1 MAKSLQLINKVN
13 QSFELKCL
21 RLLIQSFGSAIEE
34 NLLTLE
40 WEEESIS
47 AHIVKHLR
55 NFKSGFII
63 NYEVPLVEEDVYSA
77 KKRVK
82 NSNRIDIFFQKNQ
95 WNQKEYLEY
104 HVEAKNISSSEWKK
118 STGTKVNASQ
128 QQTEYIT
135 KGIERFLIGHFKN
148 KNGCLLGYVV
158 NGKLDEILLKINSK
172 IELNKS
178 KSEIISFKDEV
189 IDNHKIYQSCHSQR
203 NVKHLFFD
211 YTDLIIK
218 RLDQINLI

>member
-21 RLLIQSFGSAIEE
+21 RLLVQSFGSAIEE
-34 NLLTLE
+34 NLFTLE

-135 KGIERFLIGHFKN
+135 KGIERFLTGHFKD
-148 KNGCLLGYVV
+148 KNGCMLAYIV
-158 NGKLDEILLKINSK
+158 NGTLDDLLLKINNK
-172 IELNKS
+172 IKTQKS
-178 KSEIISFKDEV
+178 SLEIIAFKEQLINDY
-189 IDNHKIYQSCHSQR
+189 NIYESCHSQR
-203 NVKHLFFD
+203 NIKHLFFNC
-211 YTDLIIK
+211 L
-218 RLDQINLI
+218 N

>member
-55 NFKSGFII
+55 NFKNDFII

-77 KKRVK
+77 RKRVK

-95 WNQKEYLEY
+95 WSQKEYLEY
-104 HVEAKNISSSEWKK
+104 HVEAKNISSAEWKK

-135 KGIERFLIGHFKN
+135 KGIERFLTGHFKN

-158 NGKLDEILLKINSK
+158 NGKLDEILLKINKK

-178 KSEIISFKDEV
+178 RSEIINFRNEM
-189 IDNHKIYQSCHSQR
+189 IDSCKVFESHHSQR
-203 NVKHLFFD
+203 NIKHIFFE
-211 YTDLIIK
+211 YIK
-218 RLDQINLI
+218 